1 MSISS
6 ATGLPGALSRSE
18 RTRSMKI
25 LHFKMTMRLEEGGV
39 VKAVLDLM
47 SMGMR
52 SDEIGLVTTN
62 PSGVPDAWSAGSELP
77 VHIHQLSG
85 ASGPAG
91 TLTKAQ
97 LREIES
103 VMSNYDVVH
112 LHSMWGMA
120 NPQVVKVCNRLGK
133 PYVLSVHGMLDDWC
147 MTQRRPKKVLF
158 LKTWAR
164 NLLRDAGVI
173 HCTAQAELDQASKWF
188 DPSKGMVAPL
198 PFDLD
203 EYADLPDE
211 SLAYETFP
219 RLDRERPKAIFL
231 SRINYKK
238 GVDRLIEASALLH
251 ESGFDHQLII
261 AGTGEDDYVA
271 SMHELAEKRG
281 IKESTYFAGFASGEP
296 KVALLRAADLFVLP
310 TSQENFGFVYFE
322 SLGAGTPVLTTKC
335 TDTWPELESSGA
347 GIIVDNTPRAFADAM
362 REHLSD
368 TPRLREMGQ
377 QGRDWTF
384 STFRPEAVSDSIRAM
399 YTRAM
404 GGSS

>member
-1 MSISS
+1 
-6 ATGLPGALSRSE
+6 
-18 RTRSMKI
+18 
-25 LHFKMTMRLEEGGV
+25 MRLEEGGV

-52 SDEIGLVTTN
+52 TDEIGLVTTN
-62 PSGVPDAWSAGSELP
+62 PSGVPKDWSEGSGQN
-77 VHIHQLSG
+77 VHIHTLDAVSG
-85 ASGPAG
+85 VAG
-91 TLTKAQ
+91 TLTKQ
-97 LREIES
+97 QRRSMERI
-103 VMSNYDVVH
+103 MCGYDVVH

-120 NPQVVKVCNRLGK
+120 NPQVVRICQKLGK

-147 MTQRRPKKVLF
+147 MTQRRPKKIFF

-164 NLLRDAGVI
+164 NLLRDASVI
-173 HCTAQAELDQASKWF
+173 HCTAQAELEQASKWF
-188 DPSKGMVAPL
+188 EPSKGMVAPL

-203 EYADLPDE
+203 EYAQLPDE
-211 SLAYETFP
+211 SLAYESFP
-219 RLDRERPKAIFL
+219 RLDRNKPKAIFL

-271 SMHELAEKRG
+271 QMRSLVEQRG
-281 IKESTYFAGFASGEP
+281 IGHSTYFAGFASGAP

-322 SLGAGTPVLTTKC
+322 SLGAGTPVLTTKG
-335 TDTWPELESSGA
+335 TDTWPELESSGG
-347 GIIVDNTPRAFADAM
+347 GIIVENTPRAFADAM

-368 TPRLREMGQ
+368 TARLREMGR
-377 QGRDWTF
+377 QGREWTF
-384 STFRPEAVSDSIRAM
+384 STFRPEAVSDSIRAL
-399 YTRAM
+399 YHRAIGGTR
-404 GGSS
+404 

>member
-1 MSISS
+1 
-6 ATGLPGALSRSE
+6 
-18 RTRSMKI
+18 MKI

-39 VKAVLDLM
+39 VKAVLDLI

-52 SDEIGLVTTN
+52 TDEIGLATTN
-62 PSGVPDAWSAGSELP
+62 PSGIPKDWSEGSGQN
-77 VHIHQLSG
+77 VHIHTLDAASG
-85 ASGPAG
+85 AAG
-91 TLTKAQ
+91 TLTKQ
-97 LREIES
+97 QRRSMERI
-103 VMSNYDVVH
+103 MSGYDVVH

-120 NPQVVKVCNRLGK
+120 NPQVVRICQKLGK

-147 MTQRRPKKVLF
+147 MTQRRPKKIFF

-164 NLLRDAGVI
+164 NLLRDASVI

-188 DPSKGMVAPL
+188 EPSKGMVAPL

-203 EYADLPDE
+203 EYAQLPDE
-211 SLAYETFP
+211 SLAYESFP
-219 RLDRERPKAIFL
+219 RLDRNKPKAIFL

-271 SMHELAEKRG
+271 QMKSLVEQRG
-281 IKESTYFAGFASGEP
+281 IGHSTYFAGFASGAP

-322 SLGAGTPVLTTKC
+322 SLGAGTPVLTTKG
-335 TDTWPELESSGA
+335 TDTWPELESSGG
-347 GIIVDNTPRAFADAM
+347 GIIVENTPRAFADAM

-368 TPRLREMGQ
+368 TARLREMGR
-377 QGRDWTF
+377 QGREWTF
-384 STFRPEAVSDSIRAM
+384 STFKPEAVSDSIRAL
-399 YTRAM
+399 YARAIGGTR
-404 GGSS
+404 